1 MKKTILHFIY
11 DLGRGGAETM
21 LVRVLKELKEYHNIV
36 VTLYNNN
43 HFKNELECDELINL
57 NHPHLLAF
65 PSTAKKLRQ
74 IVESKK
80 VDLVHTHLFWPTVI
94 ARLGVPKHIPL
105 VTTIHAFVQS
115 SLEYKLWWVRFL
127 DKYSF
132 KKRPSTIIAVSKGAL
147 KEYMDFH
154 HQPVSNGIALYTFVD
169 LDKFTSRRIPGVND
183 QRLRIVSV
191 GALRKQKFQS
201 FLVEAMSKLK
211 DKDIELDIYGSG
223 PLEVELNNQIAS
235 TGAKLNLKG
244 ESKDLQDI
252 LPKYDLF
259 IMSSIFEGFS
269 LGVLEAMAIGLPLL
283 LSDIASFREQCGETA
298 VYFPLD
304 NPALLAEKIKNVV
317 LEREEYEHRAERARE
332 RVMANFSLTHHM
344 KGLKSIYTEQ
354 LKN

>member
-36 VTLYNNN
+36 VTLYDNN

-65 PSTAKKLRQ
+65 HATAKKLRH
-74 IVESKK
+74 IVEEKK

-94 ARLGVPKHIPL
+94 ARLGVPKQIPL

-132 KKRPSTIIAVSKGAL
+132 KKRPSYIIAVSNGAL

-154 HQPVSNGIALYTFVD
+154 GQPVSDGFALYTFVD
-169 LDKFTSRRIPGVND
+169 LDKFTSIRIPGVNGAS
-183 QRLRIVSV
+183 LRIVSV
-191 GALRKQKFQS
+191 GALRKQKYQS
-201 FLVEAMSKLK
+201 FLVEAMSRIK
-211 DKDIELDIYGSG
+211 DRDIELDIYGSG
-223 PLEVELNNQIAS
+223 PLEEELKNQIAA
-235 TGAKLNLKG
+235 TGAKLNLRG
-244 ESKDLQDI
+244 ESKDLQNI
-252 LPKYDLF
+252 LPQYDLF

-283 LSDIASFREQCGETA
+283 LSDIPSFREQCGETA
-298 VYFPLD
+298 IYFPLD
-304 NPALLAEKIKNVV
+304 NPGLLAEKIKNVV
-317 LEREEYEHRAERARE
+317 LERGEYEQRSERARE
-332 RVMANFSLTHHM
+332 RAIANFSLAHHM
-344 KGLKSIYTEQ
+344 KGLKTIYAEQ
-354 LKN
+354 LKK